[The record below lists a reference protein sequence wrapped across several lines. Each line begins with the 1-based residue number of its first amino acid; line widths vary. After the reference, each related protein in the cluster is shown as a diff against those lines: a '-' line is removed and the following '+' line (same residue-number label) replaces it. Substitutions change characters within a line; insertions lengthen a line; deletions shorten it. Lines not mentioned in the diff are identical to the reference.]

1 MDGSQRSLQK
11 VNIINFL
18 LCLDQSDKHWRL
30 TPLLYWRNNIFTAS
44 KNNLYVNHFCISQ
57 CSKINRNMCFFIVF
71 FCVKSFIFKFSKIYS
86 FSLNH
91 ILKASP
97 CETGLLIQ

>member
-44 KNNLYVNHFCISQ
+44 KNNLYVNHFCVSQ
-57 CSKINRNMCFFIVF
+57 CYKINRDMCLVF
-71 FCVKSFIFKFSKIYS
+71 FSIFLCQIFH
-86 FSLNH
+86 L
-91 ILKASP
+91 
-97 CETGLLIQ
+97 